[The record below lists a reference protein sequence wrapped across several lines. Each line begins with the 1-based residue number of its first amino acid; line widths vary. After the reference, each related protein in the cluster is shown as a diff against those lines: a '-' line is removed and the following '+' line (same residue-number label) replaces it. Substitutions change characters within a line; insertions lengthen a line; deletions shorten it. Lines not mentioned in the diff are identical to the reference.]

1 MCNDIVGLLLQVGGV
16 CWYGLVGLW
25 WVVQD
30 CVEWLDDDE
39 LFVEICMEWLGD
51 FDDCMVGDC
60 WQEFVL
66 IGIVFDVDVWC
77 VKFDVCLLI
86 DVEFVFGVVGWVV
99 FDDLFLVWDVD
110 LYDDDDY
117 GDMQIV
123 YV

>member
-1 MCNDIVGLLLQVGGV
+1 M
-16 CWYGLVGLW
+16 
-25 WVVQD
+25 
-30 CVEWLDDDE
+30 
-39 LFVEICMEWLGD
+39 
-51 FDDCMVGDC
+51 
-60 WQEFVL
+60 L

-117 GDMQIV
+117 GDM
-123 YV
+123 